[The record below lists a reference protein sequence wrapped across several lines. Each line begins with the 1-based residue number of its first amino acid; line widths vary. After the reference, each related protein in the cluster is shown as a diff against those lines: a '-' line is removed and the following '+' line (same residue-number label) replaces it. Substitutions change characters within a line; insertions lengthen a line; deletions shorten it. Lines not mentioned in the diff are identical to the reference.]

1 MNCKFCG
8 NFVPD
13 GSDSCSV
20 CGRRPSEEPI
30 GKLLSE
36 NQPQN
41 FSPASASAGSDSKK
55 EETKSEKKLK
65 TGIVAPLIA
74 IAVSVAGWLY
84 AWSQDIWDTI
94 KTIFNGTY
102 GESSTLAEDSA
113 FVTGGAS
120 SVSGEAGLTVILIIG
135 AAVLLTVIGVIGLV
149 VLVKRLYNRT
159 QEK

>member
-20 CGRRPSEEPI
+20 CGRRPTEEPI

-41 FSPASASAGSDSKK
+41 FLPAASAAADSRKDEVKK
-55 EETKSEKKLK
+55 EKKLK
-65 TGIVAPLIA
+65 TGIFAPLAA
-74 IAVSVAGWLY
+74 ILVSAAGWFY
-84 AWSQDIWDTI
+84 AWTQDIFDAI

-102 GESSTLAEDSA
+102 GESANLGEDSS

-135 AAVLLTVIGVIGLV
+135 AAVLLTVIGVAGIITLI
-149 VLVKRLYNRT
+149 KRLYNRT
-159 QEK
+159 QD

>member
-36 NQPQN
+36 NQPVN
-41 FSPASASAGSDSKK
+41 FSPASAAITDG
-55 EETKSEKKLK
+55 KSEEKKSAKNAK
-65 TGIVAPLIA
+65 TSLVAPLIA
-74 IAVSVAGWLY
+74 IAVSAAGWVY
-84 AWSQDIWDTI
+84 AWAQGIWETI

-102 GESSTLAEDSA
+102 GQSSNLGDDSSFVAGGSSALA
-113 FVTGGAS
+113 
-120 SVSGEAGLTVILIIG
+120 GEASITVIIIIA
-135 AAVLLTVIGVIGLV
+135 AAVLLTAVGVVGIIAL
-149 VLVKRLYNRT
+149 LKRLYNRT
-159 QEK
+159 FSK